1 MTARLSYDTCLLKY
15 KYSLATKAW
24 AFNPSVFALANPPPF
39 NQREE
44 PLAITVIHA
53 DRRVKTNIDYP

>member
-1 MTARLSYDTCLLKY
+1 MLKY
-15 KYSLATKAW
+15 NYSLSAKAW
-24 AFNPSVFALANPPPF
+24 DFDPSVFARANPPPF

-44 PLAITVIHA
+44 PLAITIIHA